1 MAEHQTEDDPYLVSA
16 VVDDFAVADEA
27 ALDEVDDDT
36 SDLAETSIV
45 VNQSIIDE
53 IEEYCNTAIA
63 ETNSF
68 DILQLPTNAT
78 EEQKLAVY
86 DEMFRYKGL
95 VHHLRQIQTI
105 IQNKVKE
112 K

>member
-16 VVDDFAVADEA
+16 VVDEFAVADEE
-27 ALDEVDDDT
+27 ALDAADDDT
-36 SDLAETSIV
+36 SDLAETGVV

-53 IEEYCNTAIA
+53 IMDYCKTAI
-63 ETNSF
+63 EESNSF
-68 DILQLPTNAT
+68 DVLQLPTNAT
-78 EEQKLAVY
+78 DEQKLAVY
-86 DEMFRYKGL
+86 DEMFRYKGI

-105 IQNKVKE
+105 ITNKVEE